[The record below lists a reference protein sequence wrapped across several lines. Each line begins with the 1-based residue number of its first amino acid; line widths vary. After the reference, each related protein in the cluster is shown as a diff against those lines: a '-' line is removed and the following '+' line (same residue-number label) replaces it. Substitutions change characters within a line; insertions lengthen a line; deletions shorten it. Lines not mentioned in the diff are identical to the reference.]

1 MNEHRHR
8 WADAP
13 QSRDHRLS
21 ISCDECALQ
30 SSPVCGDCVVTF
42 VLRATDAS
50 GVPQPVDG
58 LVLDGDEARVLQLF
72 GRAGLVPKLKFE
84 VAG

>member
-8 WADAP
+8 WADP
-13 QSRDHRLS
+13 SQDRERRLS
-21 ISCDECALQ
+21 ISCDDCALQ
-30 SSPVCGDCVVTF
+30 CSAACADCVVTF
-42 VLRATDAS
+42 VLRS
-50 GVPQPVDG
+50 REGGQPQPVDE